1 MTTITTKKLTKA
13 EKYEWARIGDNAS
26 VAATYGV
33 FVGSRMVAT
42 IRRTQGGGYMEA
54 ARWEARAT
62 EPMEITSFG
71 RTEIKDNVIVAT
83 ETTLKAVKVKMAE
96 RIDRVL
102 GQMESA
108 K

>member
-1 MTTITTKKLTKA
+1 
-13 EKYEWARIGDNAS
+13 
-26 VAATYGV
+26 
-33 FVGSRMVAT
+33 
-42 IRRTQGGGYMEA
+42 
-54 ARWEARAT
+54 
-62 EPMEITSFG
+62 MEITSFG